1 MKTHTLLLSLIA
13 LAALATNATAQD
25 PAPAEA
31 APAPEATA
39 APEATTAPEETSEAT
54 MTDKELEFRL
64 TMYTWFSSLTNS
76 VAVRNR
82 DETVTD
88 IPFSDIFKALDFA
101 NFAHMEVKKDKWIL
115 FSELDFIKLSD
126 NAEFRRRGGIPFKIG
141 ADLALKQTTAEL
153 GVMRSFEGK
162 RVALDALVGARYF
175 RIDSDVHFGPLR
187 SAATK
192 DWVDPM
198 IGARLRFNLSEK
210 WNAAVRADF
219 AGFGMGSELTT
230 NAIAFMS
237 YKISDRY
244 DVGFGYRYMD
254 VDYESSALKVD
265 METYGPVIGMGINF

>member
-39 APEATTAPEETSEAT
+39 AAEPTPEATPDAT

-88 IPFSDIFKALDFA
+88 IPFSDIFDALDFA
-101 NFAHMEVKKDKWIL
+101 NFAHMEVQKDKWIL

-162 RVALDALVGARYF
+162 RVALDALLGARYF
-175 RIDSDVHFGPLR
+175 RIDSDVHVGPLG
-187 SAATK
+187 SAVTK

-198 IGARLRFNLSEK
+198 IGARLRLNLSEK
-210 WNAAVRADF
+210 WNASLRADF
-219 AGFGMGSELTT
+219 AGFGTGSELTT
-230 NAIAFMS
+230 NAIAVVS

-254 VDYESSALKVD
+254 IEYESSTLKID
-265 METYGPVIGMGINF
+265 METYGPVIGMGIRF